1 MRKVL
6 IVVVVLAMVLS
17 LAACGGSVQTRV
29 EKVEKGMKTEEAIK
43 ILGEDYTE
51 IAFGYEYTGKTF
63 IVYEQKDN
71 TAAVVCIVDDEV
83 DSAEWVEDYAL
94 WREDTSIEIARDLDG
109 EEISGITT
117 QEAKDVF
124 GDGYEE
130 IVFVHKYEGES
141 FLVYDKG
148 DNEAIV
154 VYAKD
159 NEVASV
165 QWVEDYALWSETA
178 DIMIADDTAGMEI
191 SVDTFF
197 ERYNEIIKE
206 YDYDFLEPID
216 KSDFTAAE
224 NVEMNNVDY
233 AYEYYFDGDEYSLTY
248 YTDDNDRLLNLI
260 VTRLVDYEEDID
272 VIVAEHS
279 DVFDIATRSVVGI
292 VAEEANLDEVTV
304 IEDYGVYHTYSGFFY
319 GISIRHTDTH

>member
-17 LAACGGSVQTRV
+17 LAACGGSVQARV
-29 EKVEKGMKTEEAIK
+29 EKVEKGMKAEEAIK
-43 ILGEDYTE
+43 ILGDDYLE
-51 IAFGYEYTGKTF
+51 IAFGYDYTGKSF

-71 TAAVVCIVDDEV
+71 TAAVVNIEDDEV

-94 WREDTSIEIARDLDG
+94 WREDTCKAIAKDLDG
-109 EEISGITT
+109 EEIEGITA
-117 QEAKDVF
+117 QEAKEVF

-159 NEVASV
+159 DEVASV
-165 QWVEDYALWSETA
+165 QWVDDFALWSDAA
-178 DIMIADDTAGMEI
+178 DVMIADDTAGMEI

-206 YDYDFLEPID
+206 YDYDFLEPVE
-216 KSDFTAAE
+216 KSDFTEIE
-224 NVEMNNVDY
+224 NVDMNNVDY
-233 AYEYYFDGDEYSLTY
+233 AYEYYFGGDEYSLTY
-248 YTDDNDRLLNLI
+248 YTDESGRLLNLI
-260 VTRLVDYEEDID
+260 VTRLVDFEKDID
-272 VIVAEHS
+272 VSVAEHS
-279 DVFDIATRSVVGI
+279 DVFDIATRAVIGR
-292 VAEEANLDEVTV
+292 VAEEATLDEVAI
-304 IEDYGVYHTYSGFFY
+304 IEDYGVYHTYSGYFY